1 MSVGK
6 GNCAICGK
14 PLVYYRDAREMTCVT
29 CGKRELGHSVC
40 EDGHY
45 VCDNCYRAGG
55 VSCIMDVCLH
65 ATSANPIEIA
75 MRAMD
80 DNRIYPNG
88 PEHHTLTGAALLAGY
103 ANAGGE
109 LDLENGLAELRT
121 RSLDV
126 PGGACG
132 FWGVC
137 GSATSAGQA
146 MSIIVG
152 ATPMSRE
159 PWALCQRLTSEILAN
174 IAELGGPRC
183 CKRTCFTAITTAVPF
198 FAEATGVQM
207 ELPDQVVCAYYDR
220 NHQCL
225 REDCPYFSAS
235 AL

>member
-1 MSVGK
+1 MGVGK

-29 CGKRELGHSVC
+29 CGKREPGHSIC

-45 VCDNCYRAGG
+45 VCDSCHRAGG
-55 VSCIMDVCLH
+55 VGCIMDVCLH
-65 ATSANPIEIA
+65 TTSANPIEIA
-75 MRAMD
+75 MQAMD
-80 DNRIYPNG
+80 DARIYPNG
-88 PEHHTLTGAALLAGY
+88 PEHHTLAGAALLAAY

-109 LDLENGLAELRT
+109 LDREEALAELKT
-121 RSLDV
+121 RSLDI
-126 PGGACG
+126 PGGTCG

-137 GSATSAGQA
+137 GAATSSGQA

-174 IAELGGPRC
+174 LAELGGPRC
-183 CKRTCFTAITTAVPF
+183 CERTCFTAITTAVPF
-198 FAEATGVQM
+198 VAEATGVQM
-207 ELPDQVVCAYYDR
+207 ELPDQVVCSYYSC
-220 NHQCL
+220 NPQCL
-225 REDCPYFSAS
+225 RKECPYFPAS